1 MASVRLNG
9 SIIWIDTPA
18 ERCYNQPQTRGG
30 SGITGDA
37 PRHILDLTRRERI
50 IVTALAGI
58 LLCALALRWAVRSKW
73 WRDQPQVVQY
83 QHDIDY
89 RIDLN
94 SASAAE
100 LRWLPDVGE
109 SRSHAIVKY
118 RKRHGPFKS
127 VDDLSRV
134 HGINVDVVE
143 RIRPYICVPK
153 PETGEQ

>member
-1 MASVRLNG
+1 M
-9 SIIWIDTPA
+9 
-18 ERCYNQPQTRGG
+18 
-30 SGITGDA
+30 
-37 PRHILDLTRRERI
+37 
-50 IVTALAGI
+50 LAGI

-73 WRDQPQVVQY
+73 WRDRPQVVQY

-94 SASAAE
+94 KASPAE
-100 LRWLPDVGE
+100 LCWLPDVGE

-118 RKRHGPFKS
+118 RDQNGPFKS

-134 HGINVDVVE
+134 HGINVDIVE

-153 PETGEQ
+153 PERQPQMNADER